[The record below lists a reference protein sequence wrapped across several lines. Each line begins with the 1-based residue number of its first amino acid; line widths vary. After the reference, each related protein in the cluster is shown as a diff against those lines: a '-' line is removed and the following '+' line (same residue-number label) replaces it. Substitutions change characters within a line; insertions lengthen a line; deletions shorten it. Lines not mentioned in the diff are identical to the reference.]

1 MNKVYQ
7 ENGAKHVNPKNT
19 QIKSKI
25 NKKINFN
32 NLNLFYMN
40 QKK

>member
-7 ENGAKHVNPKNT
+7 ENGVKHVNPKNM
-19 QIKSKI
+19 QINSKI
-25 NKKINFN
+25 NKKKNFN